1 MGFLCLAWYSRLA
14 SLCASGQFLACN
26 KQGIRMLDVAFVLL
40 GLVGFAACWGFVL
53 LCERM

>member
-1 MGFLCLAWYSRLA
+1 MGFLYGAWYFRLA
-14 SLCASGQFLACN
+14 SLCASRQFLARN